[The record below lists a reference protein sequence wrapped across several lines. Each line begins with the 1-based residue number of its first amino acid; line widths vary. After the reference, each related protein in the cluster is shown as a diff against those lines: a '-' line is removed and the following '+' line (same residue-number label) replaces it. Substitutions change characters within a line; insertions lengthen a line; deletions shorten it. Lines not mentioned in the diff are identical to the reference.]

1 MVDSEV
7 TVDSIFNELIK
18 DERFTQDE
26 KCQLLFSMSYSG
38 DEFPIERFNSYDD
51 GYCLTLDYSDI
62 LETMNPILGEDDD
75 QDS

>member
-1 MVDSEV
+1 
-7 TVDSIFNELIK
+7 
-18 DERFTQDE
+18 
-26 KCQLLFSMSYSG
+26 MSYSG
-38 DEFPIERFNSYDD
+38 DEFPIELFDSYSD